1 MLNFPKSYRL
11 GSSQKLYLISMSVL
25 TSYFLLVLSF
35 YLFIYYFQVMAAE
48 PVDEPILRVNCNQT
62 ALVLG
67 GSVASAVPPDL
78 LIDDSKVFMP
88 LQGDVVKILA
98 SVLAPPLCPSVLS
111 SKFRVAVLLYGL
123 TGEFVHPYSAS
134 RNTCIYIEDLVYG
147 CEFMFILG

>member
-1 MLNFPKSYRL
+1 
-11 GSSQKLYLISMSVL
+11 
-25 TSYFLLVLSF
+25 
-35 YLFIYYFQVMAAE
+35 MAAE
-48 PVDEPILRVNCNQT
+48 PVDEPIFRVNCNQT

-134 RNTCIYIEDLVYG
+134 RNTCISIEDLVYG
-147 CEFMFILG
+147 CEFMFVLG